1 VLDFAPGAISKIN
14 KLFILSQLRLVEEWR
29 EKLDDD
35 FLFSWQQLGERL
47 HAEAKQLNL
56 YLRDCPWCCLAK

>member
-1 VLDFAPGAISKIN
+1 MLRGESKILRVLQTGDKGATKHHSSSVLDFAPGATSKIN

-35 FLFSWQQLGERL
+35 FLFS
-47 HAEAKQLNL
+47 
-56 YLRDCPWCCLAK
+56 